1 MSPHSLSLEHLIRPS
16 DLTSGQRPAL
26 FMLHGYGSNEE
37 DLFSFAGELPAELMV
52 ISLRAPFDLDP
63 FGHAW
68 YAIDFD
74 ADMGKWSDD
83 VQAVE
88 SRNMIVSF
96 MDEAIA
102 AYGLDPDNISLL
114 GFSQGSILS
123 YAVALSHPGRVRN
136 VVALSGYVNEKI
148 LVENYRELDH
158 KGLELYASHGQVDQV
173 IPLEWAQR
181 TPDFLKGLGIAH
193 TYEEFPI
200 GHGVS
205 QQNFFSFKKWLQ
217 QRI

>member
-1 MSPHSLSLEHLIRPS
+1 MSPVPLSLEHLIRPAIVKN
-16 DLTSGQRPAL
+16 GPPPAL

-37 DLFSFAGELPAELMV
+37 DLFSFAPELPGELMV

-74 ADMGKWSDD
+74 AEMGKWSDD
-83 VQAVE
+83 VQAGE
-88 SRNMIVSF
+88 SRERIRAFIV
-96 MDEAIA
+96 EATQ
-102 AYGLDPDNISLL
+102 AYGLDASKISLL
-114 GFSQGSILS
+114 GFSQGTILS
-123 YAVALSHPGRVRN
+123 YAVALSHPELVRN
-136 VVALSGYVNEKI
+136 VIALSGYINEKI
-148 LVENYRELDH
+148 LVEGFRDKNH
-158 KGLELYASHGQVDQV
+158 GHLEVYASHGQVDQV

-181 TPDFLKGLGIAH
+181 APGFLEELGIAH

-205 QQNFFSFKKWLQ
+205 QQNFLSFRKWLS